1 MPASRPSP
9 GSAAPPEPE
18 LTLLGGTYT
27 GETETTTVGC
37 GTCVTTTGGGT
48 TGTVT
53 GTTVVV
59 APLGVVGPGELHER
73 AAKTMP
79 TSASTPAT
87 ALPMMLRELGRRD
100 GGRRDIAGPF
110 LAIPEFDWTPDGEH
124 R

>member
-1 MPASRPSP
+1 ATPPPSTRSAPPSRRTTVPASRPSP

-18 LTLLGGTYT
+18 LTLFGGTYT

-59 APLGVVGPGELHER
+59 GPVAEGELGELHES
-73 AAKTMP
+73 AATMMP
-79 TSASTPAT
+79 PRGGT
-87 ALPMMLRELGRRD
+87 RRD
-100 GGRRDIAGPF
+100 GGV
-110 LAIPEFDWTPDGEH
+110 
-124 R
+124 

>member
-1 MPASRPSP
+1 M
-9 GSAAPPEPE
+9 
-18 LTLLGGTYT
+18 
-27 GETETTTVGC
+27 GC

-59 APLGVVGPGELHER
+59 APLGVVEPGELHER

-87 ALPMMLRELGRRD
+87 ALPMMPRELARV
-100 GGRRDIAGPF
+100 GGRGIAGPF